1 MTTNQLEMKK
11 TAIVILSDPKSGSE
25 ESLGRTFNALASAY
39 DFKMKG
45 ESVKILFQGT
55 GTRWPE
61 QLSKHDHMLNGLYK
75 AVEDKIEGLSS
86 GCADAF
92 GADTSQVARISDNPV
107 PGTSGLPS
115 FTKLRAEGFDII
127 TF

>member
-1 MTTNQLEMKK
+1 MSK

-25 ESLGRTFNALASAY
+25 ESLGRVFNAMAAAY
-39 DFKMKG
+39 DYKAAG
-45 ESVKILFQGT
+45 EEVSILFQGT

-61 QLSKHDHMLNGLYK
+61 QLGKLDHSLHALFK
-75 AVEDKIEGLSS
+75 AVEDKIIGISC

-92 GADTSQVARISDNPV
+92 GVNTSGFDLVKDNEV

-115 FTKLRAEGFDII
+115 FVKLKKEGFTII